1 MKEFPVSL
9 CIFDLDGVIV
19 DTAKYHYIAWKRLA
33 AEFGYDL
40 TESQNEH
47 LKGVSR
53 IQSLNLILEWAGI
66 SKTEEEKTELATRKN
81 NWYVD
86 LIQQVTPEDALPGV
100 VPFIKELKAAGIKIA
115 IGSASKNARSIVEKL
130 ELIHLFEI
138 IVDGTMTVKSKPDP
152 EVFLKGAELTDT
164 PAEKSLV
171 FEDAAKGIEAAL
183 AGGMYAVG
191 IGDEAQLG
199 HADFVLPGFTNYTL
213 DNFSKQLSI
222 VKKV

>member
-1 MKEFPVSL
+1 MQEQTISL

-40 TESQNEH
+40 TESQNEK

-53 IQSLNLILEWAGI
+53 VQSLNLILEWAGV
-66 SKTEEEKTELATRKN
+66 SKTEDEKTALATRKN
-81 NWYVD
+81 NWYVE

-100 VPFIKELKAAGIKIA
+100 VSFIQELKQAGIKVA
-115 IGSASKNARSIVEKL
+115 LGSASKNARPIMDKL
-130 ELIHLFEI
+130 ELTDLFEV

-152 EVFLKGAELTDT
+152 EVFLMGANLTGT
-164 PAEKSLV
+164 SPNACLV
-171 FEDAAKGIEAAL
+171 FEDAAKGIDAAL

-191 IGDEAQLG
+191 IGEEAQLG
-199 HADFVLPGFTNYTL
+199 HAHFVLSGFANYTL
-213 DNFSKQLSI
+213 SDFLKQLTI
-222 VKKV
+222 VQKV